1 MACRRCSSDHESR
14 FSVEMNLHL
23 RGLESLDQAGVWLFP
38 EVLVCLDCGFAE
50 FMFPESE
57 LVSLR
62 ERAA

>member
-1 MACRRCSSDHESR
+1 
-14 FSVEMNLHL
+14 MNLHL